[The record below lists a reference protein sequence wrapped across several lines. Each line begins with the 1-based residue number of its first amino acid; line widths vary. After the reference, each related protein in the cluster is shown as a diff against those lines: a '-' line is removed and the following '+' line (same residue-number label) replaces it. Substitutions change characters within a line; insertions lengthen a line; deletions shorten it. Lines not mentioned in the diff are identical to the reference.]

1 MFAYPLQV
9 LNFAVVYFMQQSFV
23 STAPTYGDSQAKV
36 QGNYFLIVPAVPG
49 NYRGFY
55 IRNFTP
61 VSRVG
66 YRLQKPYRGIPRYGA
81 TYRGT
86 YHGIP

>member
-61 VSRVG
+61 VRFPVVYGGAKSRVVTISIRAG
-66 YRLQKPYRGIPRYGA
+66 LIPGL
-81 TYRGT
+81 
-86 YHGIP
+86 